1 VGPADLQ
8 KLLAG
13 LAPSNHPRLLTGWER
28 GEDAALFDLGNGRAG
43 ILTVDFITPVVDD
56 PASWGRIAGANS
68 LSDVFAMGGRPLFAL
83 NVVAFPVHCEPLEM
97 LGAVL
102 RGGQEKVVEAGAV
115 LAGGHSVEDEEPK
128 YGLVVYGEV
137 EQKDIWRVG
146 GALPGDALI
155 LTKPLG
161 TGVLTTAIKAGMADT
176 ESTAAGIAVM
186 ERLNDL
192 PRHLDGALRRA
203 VRAATDV
210 TGFGLAGHLLDLL
223 GDDRD
228 AEIEIDAL
236 PRLPGVES
244 WAAMGLLPAG
254 AYRNRDLYGKRVER
268 LSAASAEAAPELD
281 LLFDPQTSGG
291 LLLAVDPAD
300 AEALLAIA
308 REKNSEVALIG
319 RIREGTG
326 RIRVLP

>member
-13 LAPSNHPRLLTGWER
+13 LLPSRHPRLLTGWEG
-28 GEDAALFDLGNGRAG
+28 GEDAALFDLGDGRVG

-56 PASWGRIAGANS
+56 PAAWGRIAAANS

-83 NVVAFPVHCEPLEM
+83 NLVAFPVHCEPLET
-97 LGAVL
+97 LRAVL
-102 RGGQEKVVEAGAV
+102 RGGQEKVIEAGAV

-128 YGLVVYGEV
+128 YGLVVYGEADR
-137 EQKDIWRVG
+137 EAIWRIG
-146 GALPGDALI
+146 GARPGDALI

-161 TGVLTTAIKAGMADT
+161 TGILATALKAEMA
-176 ESTAAGIAVM
+176 EPERLAAGIAVM

-192 PRHLDGALRRA
+192 PRRLDPDLRRA

-223 GDDRD
+223 GEGRD
-228 AEIEIDAL
+228 AELSASAL
-236 PRLPGVES
+236 PRLPGAEE

-254 AYRNRDLYGKRVER
+254 AYRNRELYGERVRRIPEG
-268 LSAASAEAAPELD
+268 LGEAAPERD

-291 LLLAVDPAD
+291 LLLSAAPEA
-300 AEALLAIA
+300 AEALLAVA
-308 REKNSEVALIG
+308 RERDPEAAVIG
-319 RIREGTG
+319 RIERGTG
-326 RIRVLP
+326 RIRVEE